1 MSRFLALITLLSLLA
16 VATTATAQSPTGGT
30 EAAEPVAT
38 TGGTPVTV
46 SDGRITVSV
55 KSDAVL
61 GRTVRFRG
69 RVPSDHAGRTILIE
83 RYDLKKDAWVREA
96 AAVVAGDGAFLARW
110 KTDSAGHLRLRARV
124 EIPQTTARASDA
136 SPELN
141 LTVYKPAKATWYGP
155 GFYGRTTAC
164 GLKMSR
170 TLVGVAHRTLP
181 CGTKVAV
188 MYENRVLTVP
198 VVDRGPYANGAKWD
212 ITYAAAQAL
221 GFLHTDVVGTVR
233 VPAEPAPAR

>member
-155 GFYGRTTAC
+155 RFYGRRTAC
-164 GLKMSR
+164 GIKMTR
-170 TLVGVAHRTLP
+170 TLLGVAHKTLP
-181 CGTKVAV
+181 CGTQVAV
-188 MYENRVLTVP
+188 FYKGRSITVP
-198 VVDRGPYANGAKWD
+198 VVDRGPFRRNTSWD
-212 ITYAAAQAL
+212 LTSAAARAL
-221 GFLHTDVVGTVR
+221 GFTFTDTIGAVR
-233 VPAEPAPAR
+233 LRGF